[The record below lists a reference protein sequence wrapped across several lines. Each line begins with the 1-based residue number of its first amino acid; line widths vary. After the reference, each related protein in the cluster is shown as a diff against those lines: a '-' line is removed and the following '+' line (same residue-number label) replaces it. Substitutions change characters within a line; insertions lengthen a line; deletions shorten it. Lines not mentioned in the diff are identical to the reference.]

1 MFDISKFLY
10 TQLTQDFVKCV
21 TFSFAW
27 DQSMKVDHF
36 EIRCGLC
43 TITRYLMTVK

>member
-1 MFDISKFLY
+1 MFDLSKTNTRFCENVLH
-10 TQLTQDFVKCV
+10 

-43 TITRYLMTVK
+43 TITRYMITVK